1 METKNE
7 TPMMKQWRDLKSKH
21 PDRLLLFRCGD
32 FYEAYE
38 EDAKECA
45 KILGITLT
53 TNSKNGYQMAGFPHH
68 ALDTYLPKLV
78 RAGKRVAICD
88 MLEDPKLRKTVKR
101 GESENTTDFNSQNKT
116 IMAKKLQAADLIGKT
131 ITVVNNEKIKYVVKS
146 ADGDKLITD
155 FIMEGREPMPCPV
168 PMSQVQTMVDAGTW
182 RIDGVTATSKTAE
195 DVEDVQDVQP
205 TAQTVDIKPKTEKP
219 KAKKPSKVK
228 GQKSKAESPET
239 KGATL
244 RYSTYTNKKGKTCA
258 RISGFSE
265 TDAAYVNCADLHGSA
280 SYERNKKGEK
290 SFYLVFGPR
299 YADAAKDVC
308 DALNA
313 GKTLAECQAI
323 IDRATEERAKQREE
337 WKQKREEHKASAEA
351 QAEEKSNEKCYTA
364 KDVERVLRKAFGAL
378 ADALKTDVKDF
389 EPIITASLKMA
400 A

>member
-1 METKNE
+1 METKKVDE
-7 TPMMKQWRDLKSKH
+7 SPMMKKWREIKSKY
-21 PDRLLLFRCGD
+21 PDAVLLFRCGD

-38 EDAKECA
+38 DDAKVCA

-78 RAGKRVAICD
+78 RAGKRIAICD

-116 IMAKKLQAADLIGKT
+116 IMEKKLQAADLIGKT

-205 TAQTVDIKPKTEKP
+205 TAQTVKMQAEPKRKKRASKSKTEKP
-219 KAKKPSKVK
+219 KATEPT
-228 GQKSKAESPET
+228 T
-239 KGATL
+239 KL
-244 RYSTYTNKKGKTCA
+244 VYSTYKNKKGKTCA
-258 RISGFSE
+258 KVVGFSE
-265 TDAAYVNCADLHGSA
+265 TDAAYVNAADLHGSA

-299 YADAAKDVC
+299 YAAAAKEVC

-313 GKTLAECQAI
+313 GKPIADCRAI
-323 IDRATEERAKQREE
+323 IDKATEERAKLREE
-337 WKQKREEHKASAEA
+337 WKAKREEHKAQAEA
-351 QAEEKSNEKCYTA
+351 KTGQKGNTSKLYTEAE
-364 KDVERVLRKAFGAL
+364 VRKAFDTL
-378 ADALKTDVKDF
+378 ATASGMDVKDF
-389 EPIITASLKMA
+389 EPIISAMQTAA
-400 A
+400 